1 MKVRRKLAII
11 AVLFLILNMIIATQ
25 YAITKLDYEFTIVHP
40 CDSSMRYI
48 GSDNAS
54 DGKRVLRIAGSNV
67 TNVRLVLNLGNIF
80 TTNMVK
86 TYTAAFGIVNEESY
100 PLNITHINVSSSNFT
115 YMKIYLHGNRTAN
128 CINLSNDPS
137 AVYMWNNNTMI
148 NSSNT
153 TAWTLAAGDNDTSD
167 MCYNI
172 SDRANNSIP
181 TTWDETSHVRYSVNN
196 SIAESGV
203 SDYVWVQV
211 SLDIPSTVE
220 VIGTYTG
227 TIWIHLESEA
237 GS

>member
-40 CDSSMRYI
+40 CNSSMRYI

-54 DGKRVLRIAGSNV
+54 DGERVLRIAGSNV

-100 PLNITHINVSSSNFT
+100 SLNITHINVSSSNFT

-137 AVYMWNNNTMI
+137 AVYMWNNNTMM
-148 NSSNT
+148 NSSNS
-153 TAWTLAAGDNDTSD
+153 TAWTLAAGNNDTSD
-167 MCYNI
+167 MCHNI
-172 SDRANNSIP
+172 SDRANNSI
-181 TTWDETSHVRYSVNN
+181 TTPWDDTSNVRYSVNN
-196 SIAESGV
+196 SVAESGV

-211 SLDIPSTVE
+211 SLDIPSTVK